1 MLLIDLHSRAG
12 YVKLRR
18 HVNGTGRRANCRM
31 IDCKRLLCANR
42 FLSVYCSLQKQE
54 KRRELRLKRFW
65 RSPKTTSSDD
75 STGYESPTRTKPAS
89 DAQRFNHLHYTSLS
103 QGSGTTSSS
112 TAAGTG
118 GSGVTGSG
126 TGGTGAGGGGP
137 ASTNNKP
144 SCSLP
149 LLQVWP
155 SQVGITSRAN
165 THTRAY
171 ISVYESVSLS
181 VSSVSVCVL
190 KLCKTLVLFQL
201 FAFLSHTQY
210 YGA

>member
-1 MLLIDLHSRAG
+1 M
-12 YVKLRR
+12 
-18 HVNGTGRRANCRM
+18 
-31 IDCKRLLCANR
+31 LCANR
-42 FLSVYCSLQKQE
+42 FPSVYCSLQKQE

-112 TAAGTG
+112 AAAAGTG
-118 GSGVTGSG
+118 GSGITSSG
-126 TGGTGAGGGGP
+126 AGGGGGGP
-137 ASTNNKP
+137 ASTSNKP

-155 SQVGITSRAN
+155 SQVGITSKAH
-165 THTRAY
+165 THTHTH
-171 ISVYESVSLS
+171 IS
-181 VSSVSVCVL
+181 VSSLTVYVQV
-190 KLCKTLVLFQL
+190 
-201 FAFLSHTQY
+201 
-210 YGA
+210 